1 MKKSNSPKKI
11 KRYRL
16 GVSRNFPTTHPR
28 AGQPTNFV
36 SKITAKLKGSELVC
50 DCGWHGD
57 YSELVEKTLENGY
70 SSAGEQCFV
79 GDDRCPECGCYAKE
93 NNHKIHTCRAN
104 YSLWEKRMKEVQEGR
119 AVIELFYWSGKPYN
133 SPQVVFATLDKD
145 SGCGVQELDMS
156 IFLSHSM
163 GFVNFKELTFSGSKE
178 IDIKTLAKNDGL
190 SLEDFKA
197 WFKGYDL
204 NETMAIIHFTSFRY

>member
-1 MKKSNSPKKI
+1 MKPEKI

-28 AGQPTNFV
+28 KGDPTQFEA
-36 SKITAKLKGSELVC
+36 KIQFALHNNKFWQKL
-50 DCGWHGD
+50 
-57 YSELVEKTLENGY
+57 
-70 SSAGEQCFV
+70 
-79 GDDRCPECGCYAKE
+79 
-93 NNHKIHTCRAN
+93 HTIRAN
-104 YSLWEKRMKEVQEGR
+104 YPLWEKRMKEVKAGR
-119 AVIELFYWSGKPYN
+119 AVIELFYWEDKPYR
-133 SPQVVFATLDKD
+133 SKQIVFAVLDKD

-163 GFVNFKELTFSGSKE
+163 GFVNFKELTFSGAKE

-197 WFKGYDL
+197 WFKKYDL
-204 NETMAIIHFTSFRY
+204 SQPMAIIHFTSFRY

>member
-16 GVSRNFPTTHPR
+16 GVSRNFPTTHSR
-28 AGQPTNFV
+28 KGEPT
-36 SKITAKLKGSELVC
+36 
-50 DCGWHGD
+50 H
-57 YSELVEKTLENGY
+57 
-70 SSAGEQCFV
+70 FV
-79 GDDRCPECGCYAKE
+79 G
-93 NNHKIHTCRAN
+93 KIFKGLEIQMPCKFCKQYQCDGVCEEVFPKLHTIRSN
-104 YSLWEKRMKEVQEGR
+104 YPLWEKRMKEVKAGR
-119 AVIELFYWSGKPYN
+119 AVIELFYWEDKPYR
-133 SPQVVFATLDKD
+133 SKQIVFAVLDKD

-163 GFVNFKELTFSGSKE
+163 GFVNFKELTFSGAKE

-190 SLEDFKA
+190 SLEDFKS